1 MNRNEEAVLVINT
14 LRDMSSRKNVP
25 ESLFGIIYYSIGDYG
40 KAIETL
46 KESVG
51 NKTFSTFIWDPRI
64 HWKNLHDNADFIKIF
79 SDLGLPLKM

>member
-1 MNRNEEAVLVINT
+1 
-14 LRDMSSRKNVP
+14 MSSRKNV
-25 ESLFGIIYYSIGDYG
+25 SGILFRMIHHSIGDYEE
-40 KAIETL
+40 AIEKL

-51 NKTFSTFIWDPRI
+51 NKSFNTLIWDPRI